1 MNQPLPISLSDI
13 QQAAARLAGHVVR
26 TPLLESPALNAHC
39 GGRVLVKPEVLQHTG
54 SFKFRGALN
63 KLLSLN
69 DAQRAAGVLAFSSG
83 NHAQGV
89 ACAAQLLG
97 IAATIVM
104 PADAPRIKVQRTR
117 EYGARVVLYDRL
129 KDDREAIARA
139 LASESGAIT
148 IHPFDDPLVMAGQ
161 GTAGLEI
168 GEQAPTGTIDLLL
181 SPCGGGGLVAG
192 IGTALLAHSP
202 GLEIHAVEPIA
213 FNDTARSLALGT
225 RVSNPPHSRSICD
238 ALLSPTPGVLTFAVN
253 QHNRLSGLAVTDA
266 EVKQAI
272 VFAFEHLKLVVEPG
286 GAVALAALLN
296 GGLKLDGRTAAV
308 VLSGGNV
315 DPQSYADYLNA

>member
-1 MNQPLPISLSDI
+1 MNQPLPLSLSDI
-13 QQAAARLAGHVVR
+13 HQAAARLAGHVVR

-89 ACAAQLLG
+89 ARAAQLLG

-139 LASESGAIT
+139 LASESGAVT
-148 IHPFDDPLVMAGQ
+148 IHPFDDSLVMAGQ

-181 SPCGGGGLVAG
+181 SPCGGGGLIAG
-192 IGTALLAHSP
+192 IGTALLAYSP
-202 GLEIHAVEPIA
+202 ELEIHAVEPLA

-225 RVSNPPHSRSICD
+225 RVSNPPDSRSICD
-238 ALLSPTPGVLTFAVN
+238 ALLSPTPGALTFAVN
-253 QHNRLSGLAVTDA
+253 QHNRLGGLAVTDA

-286 GAVALAALLN
+286 GAVALAALLS
-296 GGLKLDGRTAAV
+296 GRLKLDGRTAAV

-315 DPQSYADYLNA
+315 DPQSYADYLSA